1 MQSPLQELE
10 TTYFTLQAQINMLSL
25 ACKTPEQRDPLSAQY
40 VKARQNYWA
49 CVNKAFHDDDPQV
62 VSLTSQLNAA
72 NQQLSDAVKEMGDI
86 TKVISTIT
94 NVVSMGEQLDHFQYC
109 CSA

>member
-10 TTYFTLQAQINMLSL
+10 ATYFTLQSQINTLSQS
-25 ACKTPEQRDPLSAQY
+25 CQTQEQRDTLSAQY

-62 VSLTSQLNAA
+62 VSLTSQIDAA
-72 NQQLSDAVKEMGDI
+72 NQQLSKDVQQMGDI
-86 TKVISTIT
+86 TKTINTIAGAVTLGGQLASKVIT
-94 NVVSMGEQLDHFQYC
+94 V
-109 CSA
+109 

>member
-10 TTYFTLQAQINMLSL
+10 TTYFTLQAQINTLSQ
-25 ACKTPEQRDPLSAQY
+25 ACQTQDERDSISAQY

-62 VSLTSQLNAA
+62 LSLTSQIDAA
-72 NQQLSDAVKEMGDI
+72 NQQLSTAVKQMGNI
-86 TKVISTIT
+86 TKVITDIT
-94 NVVSMGEQLDHFQYC
+94 NTVTLGEQLA
-109 CSA
+109 SKVIAV